1 MASFYIVDDDP
12 QILRVQRALLE
23 RAGHQVWSSTSSVQ
37 ALTEVPARRPDCI
50 IIDILMPD
58 LDGLALCKALRA
70 QEALQD
76 SKFVIVSAKAYE
88 FDRQR
93 AREIGASN
101 YLVKPI
107 DPETF
112 VEQLERVLASRLTA
126 SFWGVRGTLPVP
138 GKKSLRY
145 GGNTSCVS
153 LSFENDELLVFD
165 AGSGIKELSNSL
177 VARAKERIAA
187 KIFISHPH
195 WDHINAL
202 PFFSPLY
209 VPGNQFEVCGPANGD
224 RGMREL
230 VGAQM
235 DGVFFPITM
244 REFGAHVLFRD
255 LVEETFSIGAI
266 EIRTML
272 LNHPGL
278 CLGYRVNY
286 RDSSVCYVTD
296 NELIPLDAPRHNA
309 AYLERLIDFVRDT
322 DALITDTTYTDA
334 EYASKAGWGHS
345 SVGQVVDLAHCAGVK
360 SLYLFHHDP
369 EQNDDAI
376 DAKLAQARDALA
388 ELDSATECF
397 APAEG
402 DTFQL

>member
-1 MASFYIVDDDP
+1 MANFYIVDDDP
-12 QILRVQRALLE
+12 QILRLQRALLE
-23 RAGHQVWSSTSSVQ
+23 QAGHHVWSSTSSVQ
-37 ALTEVPARRPDCI
+37 ALTDVPVKRPDCV

-70 QEALQD
+70 QDSLQD

-107 DPETF
+107 DPESF
-112 VEQLERVLASRLTA
+112 VGQLERVLANRVTA

-138 GKKSLRY
+138 GRKSLRY

-153 LSFENDELLVFD
+153 LSFETDELLVFD

-177 VARAKERIAA
+177 VARAKERIEA

-209 VPGNQFEVCGPANGD
+209 IPGNEFEVCGPANGD

-244 REFGAHVLFRD
+244 REFGAHLLFRD
-255 LVEETFSIGAI
+255 LAEETINIGAI
-266 EIRTML
+266 KIGTML
-272 LNHPGL
+272 LNHPGR
-278 CLGYRVNY
+278 CLGYRVDY

-296 NELIPLDAPRHNA
+296 NELIPRGAPRHNA
-309 AYLERLIDFVRDT
+309 AYLERLIDFVRGT

-334 EYASKAGWGHS
+334 EYVSKAGWGHS
-345 SVGQVVDLAHCAGVK
+345 SVGQAVDLAHRAEVK

-369 EQNDDAI
+369 GQDDDAI
-376 DAKLAQARDALA
+376 DAKLSQARDALA

-402 DTFQL
+402 DSFQL